1 MARTTRIDRLPQ
13 PPRAP
18 QTRLAR
24 LELSGPMTHA
34 APAVTSSRGTPAS
47 LAPPAA
53 LARPLA
59 AMVAA
64 VLGLAVLTG
73 LAAPRPAGAE
83 VLNRLVLRV
92 NDQVATL
99 YDYQRRRA
107 ETMRQIVQGIQD
119 PAERQTAL
127 SQVSENVFRDMF
139 QELLL
144 SSRADQLAVEVT
156 DQEVDERLAKIRDS
170 LGIKTDADFQ
180 AALRQNEMTLEGLRS
195 QTRKNLRIG
204 EVMQKE
210 VTSKIKVKDEDL
222 RRFYRQH
229 QEQFTVP
236 EQVQLREVVVLEDS
250 GLPAAERGS
259 IAAAIREAVVSG
271 KSLADAAVAYA
282 GKGQTSSVVEI
293 GWVSPKDLD
302 PKLEAAAW
310 KLPKNGITEPVAAR
324 GGDHLLQLIDRHPQH
339 LRPFAEVQAAIQQQE
354 QERIFRSESTKY
366 MADLETRSLVVADP
380 PSEAANFRR
389 GIGGPEDESLK
400 GLAGAA
406 ADKTPAEAGAAGGA
420 GSAAAGAAAGDVQGT
435 HPTAVDTTTDHKQGL
450 PAASPAGAPPKDTV
464 IIPPPTAM
472 PAPPA
477 STPPP
482 SEKKQQPS
490 TPPSSDQQ
498 PSAPPPA
505 NPPPP
510 PSLS

>member
-1 MARTTRIDRLPQ
+1 MARITHVDPLPR
-13 PPRAP
+13 PPQAP
-18 QTRLAR
+18 V
-24 LELSGPMTHA
+24 ELSRPIA
-34 APAVTSSRGTPAS
+34 AATI
-47 LAPPAA
+47 
-53 LARPLA
+53 
-59 AMVAA
+59 
-64 VLGLAVLTG
+64 LGLAALIAS
-73 LAAPRPAGAE
+73 AAPRPAGAE
-83 VLNRLVLRV
+83 VLNRVVLRV

-99 YDYQRRRA
+99 YDYQRRRT

-127 SQVSENVFRDMF
+127 NQVSENVFRDMF

-156 DQEVDERLAKIRDS
+156 DQEVDDRLAKIRDS
-170 LGIKTDADFQ
+170 IGIKTDADFQ
-180 AALRQNEMTLEGLRS
+180 TALRQNAMTLEGLRA
-195 QTRKNLRIG
+195 QTRRNLRIG

-250 GLPAAERGS
+250 GLPAAERGR
-259 IAAAIREAVVSG
+259 IAAAIRDAVVSG
-271 KSLADAAVAYA
+271 KSLADAAAAYA
-282 GKGQTSSVVEI
+282 AKGQTSSVVEI

-310 KLPKNGITEPVAAR
+310 KLPKNAVTEPVAAR

-354 QERIFRSESTKY
+354 QERIFRAESTKY

-380 PSEAANFRR
+380 PPEAANFRR
-389 GIGGPEDESLK
+389 GIGGAEDESLK

-406 ADKTPAEAGAAGGA
+406 ADKTPAEAGAAAGA
-420 GSAAAGAAAGDVQGT
+420 GSAAAGAAAGDVTGT
-435 HPTAVDTTTDHKQGL
+435 HPTTVDTTTGHKEGL

-464 IIPPPTAM
+464 IIPPPSAM

-482 SEKKQQPS
+482 PEKKQQPS
-490 TPPSSDQQ
+490 APPAENPPPPEQE
-498 PSAPPPA
+498 PSAPPPPA
-505 NPPPP
+505 NPPP
-510 PSLS
+510 SK

>member
-1 MARTTRIDRLPQ
+1 MPSIPL
-13 PPRAP
+13 RALRRCVLGAL
-18 QTRLAR
+18 T
-24 LELSGPMTHA
+24 LSSALVPLV
-34 APAVTSSRGTPAS
+34 APVAS
-47 LAPPAA
+47 VAPVGPAA
-53 LARPLA
+53 ILAI
-59 AMVAA
+59 VAVA
-64 VLGLAVLTG
+64 S
-73 LAAPRPAGAE
+73 PRPAGAE
-83 VLNRLVLRV
+83 VLNRVVLRV
-92 NDQVATL
+92 NDQIATL

-119 PAERQTAL
+119 PVERRTAL
-127 SQVSENVFRDMF
+127 DQVSENVFRDMF

-170 LGIKTDADFQ
+170 LGIKSEADFQ
-180 AALRQNEMTLEGLRS
+180 MALRQNEMTLEGLRS

-222 RRFYRQH
+222 RRYYRQH
-229 QEQFTVP
+229 VEQFTVP

-250 GLPAAERGS
+250 GLPAAERGRV
-259 IAAAIREAVVSG
+259 AAAIREAVLSG
-271 KSLADAAVAYA
+271 KSLADAVAPYA
-282 GKGQTSSVVEI
+282 GKGQASGVVEI

-310 KLPKNGITEPVAAR
+310 KLPKDGMTEPVAAR

-339 LRPFAEVQAAIQQQE
+339 VKPFSDVQAAIQQQE
-354 QERIFRSESTKY
+354 QERIFRQDSVKY

-380 PSEAANFRR
+380 PPEAANFRR
-389 GIGGPEDESLK
+389 GIGGADESLK

-406 ADKTPAEAGAAGGA
+406 ADKTPSAGGA
-420 GSAAAGAAAGDVQGT
+420 ADGEAAGDVTGA
-435 HPTAVDTTTDHKQGL
+435 HPTAIDTTTEHKQGL

-464 IIPPPTAM
+464 VIPPPSAM

-482 SEKKQQPS
+482 PEKQQQPS
-490 TPPSSDQQ
+490 APPANPPPPGQD
-498 PSAPPPA
+498 PNAPPPA

-510 PSLS
+510 PPPLS

>member
-1 MARTTRIDRLPQ
+1 MAIDRMPRPVQ
-13 PPRAP
+13 P
-18 QTRLAR
+18 RLA
-24 LELSGPMTHA
+24 LG
-34 APAVTSSRGTPAS
+34 
-47 LAPPAA
+47 A
-53 LARPLA
+53 LAVPLEIA
-59 AMVAA
+59 AIIALVAIIA
-64 VLGLAVLTG
+64 IV
-73 LAAPRPAGAE
+73 APRSSGAE
-83 VLNRLVLRV
+83 VLNRVVLRV
-92 NDQVATL
+92 NDQIATL

-119 PAERQTAL
+119 PAERRTAL
-127 SQVSENVFRDMF
+127 DQVSENVFRDMF

-156 DQEVDERLAKIRDS
+156 DQEVDDKLAKIRDS
-170 LGIKTDADFQ
+170 LGIKSEADFQ
-180 AALRQNEMTLEGLRS
+180 AALRQNEMTLEGLRMT
-195 QTRKNLRIG
+195 TRRNLRIG

-229 QEQFTVP
+229 QEQLTVP

-250 GLPAAERGS
+250 GLPAAERGR
-259 IAAAIREAVVSG
+259 IAAAIREAVLSG
-271 KSLADAAVAYA
+271 KSLADAVAPYA
-282 GKGQTSSVVEI
+282 GKGQASSVVEI

-310 KLPKNGITEPVAAR
+310 KLPKNGVTEPVAAR

-339 LRPFAEVQAAIQQQE
+339 LKPFAEVQAAIQQQE
-354 QERIFRSESTKY
+354 QERIFRADSIKY

-380 PSEAANFRR
+380 PPEAANFRR
-389 GIGGPEDESLK
+389 GIGSGENESLK

-406 ADKTPAEAGAAGGA
+406 ADKTPPAGGGAAGD
-420 GSAAAGAAAGDVQGT
+420 SSAAGAAAGDVVGA

-450 PAASPAGAPPKDTV
+450 PAATPAGAPPKDTV
-464 IIPPPTAM
+464 IIPPPSAM

-477 STPPP
+477 TTPPP
-482 SEKKQQPS
+482 PEQQQQPS
-490 TPPSSDQQ
+490 P
-498 PSAPPPA
+498 PPPA

-510 PSLS
+510 

>member
-1 MARTTRIDRLPQ
+1 
-13 PPRAP
+13 
-18 QTRLAR
+18 
-24 LELSGPMTHA
+24 MTQA
-34 APAVTSSRGTPAS
+34 APAVTSSPGTPVP

-53 LARPLA
+53 AATPLA
-59 AMVAA
+59 AVIAA
-64 VLGLAVLTG
+64 ILGLAVF
-73 LAAPRPAGAE
+73 AAYAPRPSGAE
-83 VLNRLVLRV
+83 VLNRVVLRV

-99 YDYQRRRA
+99 YEYQRRRT

-127 SQVSENVFRDMF
+127 NQVSENVFRDMF

-144 SSRADQLAVEVT
+144 SSRADQLAIEVT
-156 DQEVDERLAKIRDS
+156 DQEVDDRLAKIRDS
-170 LGIKTDADFQ
+170 IGIKTDADFQ
-180 AALRQNEMTLEGLRS
+180 TALRQNAMTLEGLRV
-195 QTRKNLRIG
+195 QTRRNLRIG

-250 GLPAAERGS
+250 GLPAAERGR
-259 IAAAIREAVVSG
+259 IAAAIRDAVVSG
-271 KSLADAAVAYA
+271 KSLADAAAAYA
-282 GKGQTSSVVEI
+282 AKGQTSSVVEI

-310 KLPKNGITEPVAAR
+310 KLAKNGVTEPVAAR

-339 LRPFAEVQAAIQQQE
+339 LRPFGEVQAAIQQQE
-354 QERIFRSESTKY
+354 QERIFRAESTKY

-380 PSEAANFRR
+380 PPEAANFRR
-389 GIGGPEDESLK
+389 GIGGAEDEPLK

-406 ADKTPAEAGAAGGA
+406 ADKTPGEAAGN
-420 GSAAAGAAAGDVQGT
+420 GSAAAGAAAGDVTGT
-435 HPTAVDTTTDHKQGL
+435 HPTTVDTTTGHKEGL

-464 IIPPPTAM
+464 IIPPPSAM

-482 SEKKQQPS
+482 PEKKQQPS
-490 TPPSSDQQ
+490 APPAENPPPPEQE
-498 PSAPPPA
+498 PSAPPPS
-505 NPPPP
+505 PP
-510 PSLS
+510 PSK

>member
-1 MARTTRIDRLPQ
+1 MAVDP
-13 PPRAP
+13 
-18 QTRLAR
+18 
-24 LELSGPMTHA
+24 
-34 APAVTSSRGTPAS
+34 TPG
-47 LAPPAA
+47 
-53 LARPLA
+53 R
-59 AMVAA
+59 
-64 VLGLAVLTG
+64 
-73 LAAPRPAGAE
+73 APRPLPPRPALRALAVRAE
-83 VLNRLVLRV
+83 ILAVVAIVAVVEIVAVVAIAPPRPAAAETLNRVVLRV
-92 NDQVATL
+92 NDQIATL
-99 YDYQRRRA
+99 YEYQRRRS
-107 ETMRQIVQGIQD
+107 ETMRQIVQGVQD
-119 PAERQTAL
+119 PVERRTAL
-127 SQVSENVFRDMF
+127 DQVSENVFRDMF

-156 DQEVDERLAKIRDS
+156 DQEVDERIAKIRDS
-170 LGIKTDADFQ
+170 LGIKTDAEFQ
-180 AALRQNEMTLEGLRS
+180 AALRQNEMTLEGLRL
-195 QTRKNLRIG
+195 QTRRNMRIG
-204 EVMQKE
+204 EVMMKE

-250 GLPAAERGS
+250 GLPVAERGRIS
-259 IAAAIREAVVSG
+259 TAIRQAVLSG
-271 KSLADAAVAYA
+271 KSLADAAAPFADKAQVS
-282 GKGQTSSVVEI
+282 GIVEI

-339 LRPFAEVQAAIQQQE
+339 VKPFSEVQAAIQQQE
-354 QERIFRSESTKY
+354 QERIFRDESVKY

-380 PSEAANFRR
+380 PPEAANFRR
-389 GIGGPEDESLK
+389 RIGGGEEEPLK

-406 ADKTPAEAGAAGGA
+406 ADKTPGGA
-420 GSAAAGAAAGDVQGT
+420 DSAAGAAPGDVVGE
-435 HPTAVDTTTDHKQGL
+435 HPTPVDTTTEHKQGL

-464 IIPPPTAM
+464 VIPPPSAM

-477 STPPP
+477 STPPAP
-482 SEKKQQPS
+482 PEKQQQ
-490 TPPSSDQQ
+490 QQ

-510 PSLS
+510 PPPL

>member
-1 MARTTRIDRLPQ
+1 MAVDPMPSIPRRV
-13 PPRAP
+13 PPRFVF
-18 QTRLAR
+18 
-24 LELSGPMTHA
+24 G
-34 APAVTSSRGTPAS
+34 
-47 LAPPAA
+47 A
-53 LARPLA
+53 LAVPSAIVAIVAIVAIA
-59 AMVAA
+59 AGAA
-64 VLGLAVLTG
+64 VV
-73 LAAPRPAGAE
+73 APRPAGAE
-83 VLNRLVLRV
+83 ILNRVVLRV
-92 NDQVATL
+92 NDQITTL

-107 ETMRQIVQGIQD
+107 ETMRQIEQGIQD
-119 PAERQTAL
+119 PAERRNAL
-127 SQVSENVFRDMF
+127 DQVAENVFRDMF

-156 DQEVDERLAKIRDS
+156 DQEVDVRLAKIRDS

-229 QEQFTVP
+229 QEPFTVP

-250 GLPAAERGS
+250 GLPAAERGR
-259 IAAAIREAVVSG
+259 IAAAIREAVLSG
-271 KSLADAAVAYA
+271 KSLADAVAPYA
-282 GKGQTSSVVEI
+282 GKAQASIVVEI

-339 LRPFAEVQAAIQQQE
+339 VKPFAEVQAAIQQQE
-354 QERIFRSESTKY
+354 QERIFREDSIKY

-380 PSEAANFRR
+380 PPEAANFRR
-389 GIGGPEDESLK
+389 RIGGEDESLK

-406 ADKTPAEAGAAGGA
+406 ADKTPAGAE
-420 GSAAAGAAAGDVQGT
+420 AGDVTGA
-435 HPTAVDTTTDHKQGL
+435 HPTTVDTTTDHKQGL
-450 PAASPAGAPPKDTV
+450 PAATPAGAPPKDTV
-464 IIPPPTAM
+464 IIPPPSAM

-477 STPPP
+477 TTPPPPEQQQQPSPPPANPPP
-482 SEKKQQPS
+482 SEQE
-490 TPPSSDQQ
+490 

-510 PSLS
+510 PLS

>member
-1 MARTTRIDRLPQ
+1 MAVDPMPSLPSL
-13 PPRAP
+13 PSRAP
-18 QTRLAR
+18 RR
-24 LELSGPMTHA
+24 F
-34 APAVTSSRGTPAS
+34 APGA
-47 LAPPAA
+47 LAPPSPAGALVA
-53 LARPLA
+53 LAIMA
-59 AMVAA
+59 IAGVAP
-64 VLGLAVLTG
+64 
-73 LAAPRPAGAE
+73 PRPAGAE
-83 VLNRLVLRV
+83 ILNRVVLRV
-92 NDQVATL
+92 NDQIATL

-119 PAERQTAL
+119 PAERRNAL
-127 SQVSENVFRDMF
+127 DQAPENVFRDMF

-156 DQEVDERLAKIRDS
+156 DQEVDDRLAKIRDS
-170 LGIKTDADFQ
+170 LGMKTEADFQ
-180 AALRQNEMTLEGLRS
+180 TALRQNEMTLEGLRS

-229 QEQFTVP
+229 VEQFTVP

-250 GLPAAERGS
+250 GLPAAERGR
-259 IAAAIREAVVSG
+259 IAAAIREAVLSG
-271 KSLADAAVAYA
+271 KSLADAVAPHA
-282 GKGQTSSVVEI
+282 AKGQASSVVEI

-310 KLPKNGITEPVAAR
+310 KLPKDGMTEPVAAR

-339 LRPFAEVQAAIQQQE
+339 VKPFSDVQAAIQQQE
-354 QERIFRSESTKY
+354 QERIFRQDSIKY

-380 PSEAANFRR
+380 PPEAANFRR
-389 GIGGPEDESLK
+389 RIGGEDESLK

-406 ADKTPAEAGAAGGA
+406 ADKTPGTGSGASGESGAGG
-420 GSAAAGAAAGDVQGT
+420 AAGDVTGA
-435 HPTAVDTTTDHKQGL
+435 HPTAVDTTTDRKQGL
-450 PAASPAGAPPKDTV
+450 PAPTPAGAPPPPKDTV
-464 IIPPPTAM
+464 IIPPPSAM

-482 SEKKQQPS
+482 SEKQ
-490 TPPSSDQQ
+490 QQ
-498 PSAPPPA
+498 PSAPPANPPPPEQEPNAPPPPA

-510 PSLS
+510 L

>member
-1 MARTTRIDRLPQ
+1 MARRTDPL
-13 PPRAP
+13 PRAP
-18 QTRLAR
+18 QAPLMAVDPMPSIPRRVPPRSALGAR
-24 LELSGPMTHA
+24 
-34 APAVTSSRGTPAS
+34 
-47 LAPPAA
+47 
-53 LARPLA
+53 
-59 AMVAA
+59 A
-64 VLGLAVLTG
+64 VLSAIITIIAIITIVAVVAV
-73 LAAPRPAGAE
+73 AAPRPAAAE
-83 VLNRLVLRV
+83 ILNRVVLRV
-92 NDQVATL
+92 NDQIATL
-99 YDYQRRRA
+99 YDYQRRRDEA
-107 ETMRQIVQGIQD
+107 MRQIVQGIQD
-119 PAERQTAL
+119 PAERKNAL
-127 SQVSENVFRDMF
+127 DQVSENVFRDMF

-156 DQEVDERLAKIRDS
+156 DQEVDARLAKIRES
-170 LGIKTDADFQ
+170 IGIKTDADFQ
-180 AALRQNEMTLEGLRS
+180 TALRQNDMTLEGLRN
-195 QTRKNLRIG
+195 QTRRNLRIG

-210 VTSKIKVKDEDL
+210 VSSKIKVKDEDL
-222 RRFYRQH
+222 RRYYRQH
-229 QEQFTVP
+229 VEQFTVP
-236 EQVQLREVVVLEDS
+236 EQVQLREVVVPEDS
-250 GLPAAERGS
+250 GLPAAERGR
-259 IAAAIREAVVSG
+259 IAAAIREAVLSG
-271 KSLADAAVAYA
+271 KSLADAVAPYA
-282 GKGQTSSVVEI
+282 GKAQASSVVEI

>member
-1 MARTTRIDRLPQ
+1 MAVDPTPSMPSRALRRFVLGALALPSTLVGLV
-13 PPRAP
+13 A
-18 QTRLAR
+18 
-24 LELSGPMTHA
+24 
-34 APAVTSSRGTPAS
+34 
-47 LAPPAA
+47 PAA
-53 LARPLA
+53 LVAPVAIIASA
-59 AMVAA
+59 AIVVAA
-64 VLGLAVLTG
+64 P
-73 LAAPRPAGAE
+73 PRPARAE
-83 VLNRLVLRV
+83 VLNRVVLRV
-92 NDQVATL
+92 NDQIATL

-107 ETMRQIVQGIQD
+107 ETMRQIAQGIQD
-119 PAERQTAL
+119 PVERRNAL
-127 SQVSENVFRDMF
+127 DQVSENVFRDMF

-144 SSRADQLAVEVT
+144 TSRADQLAVEVT

-170 LGIKTDADFQ
+170 IGIKTEADFQ
-180 AALRQNEMTLEGLRS
+180 TALRQNEMTLEGLRS

-222 RRFYRQH
+222 RRYYRQH
-229 QEQFTVP
+229 VEQFTVP

-250 GLPAAERGS
+250 GLPAAERGR
-259 IAAAIREAVVSG
+259 IAAAVREAVLSG
-271 KSLADAAVAYA
+271 KSLADAVAPYA

-310 KLPKNGITEPVAAR
+310 KLKKDGMTEPVAAR

-339 LRPFAEVQAAIQQQE
+339 VKPFSEVQAAIQQQE
-354 QERIFRSESTKY
+354 QERIFRQDSIKY

-380 PSEAANFRR
+380 PPEAANFRR
-389 GIGGPEDESLK
+389 RIGGEDESLK

-406 ADKTPAEAGAAGGA
+406 ADKTPGA
-420 GSAAAGAAAGDVQGT
+420 GSGAADGDAAGDVTGA
-435 HPTAVDTTTDHKQGL
+435 HPTPVDTTTDHKQGL

-477 STPPP
+477 TTPPP
-482 SEKKQQPS
+482 PEKKQQPS
-490 TPPSSDQQ
+490 APPANPPPPEQE
-498 PSAPPPA
+498 PNAPPPPA
-505 NPPPP
+505 NPPPH
-510 PSLS
+510 